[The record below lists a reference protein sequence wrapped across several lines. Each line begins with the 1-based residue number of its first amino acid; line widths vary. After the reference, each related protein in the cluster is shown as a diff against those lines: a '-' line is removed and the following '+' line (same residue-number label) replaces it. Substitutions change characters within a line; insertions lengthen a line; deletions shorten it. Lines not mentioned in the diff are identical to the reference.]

1 MNVRFERYPVARNAF
16 GDVFDFEREV
26 NSLFENFLGTPWGRV
41 AGSGYPRLD
50 IAESGDETVIAME
63 LPGVKKQDLKVL
75 VQDGLLTVSGERTS
89 PALPEKAK
97 WIRNEVESGSFSRTI
112 ELPHPVKQQ
121 EISAELNDGILR
133 IHLPKAE
140 EIRPREIRVK

>member
-1 MNVRFERYPVARNAF
+1 
-16 GDVFDFEREV
+16 
-26 NSLFENFLGTPWGRV
+26 
-41 AGSGYPRLD
+41 
-50 IAESGDETVIAME
+50 
-63 LPGVKKQDLKVL
+63 
-75 VQDGLLTVSGERTS
+75 
-89 PALPEKAK
+89 LPEKAK
-97 WIRNEVESGSFSRTI
+97 WIRNEVEGGSFSRAI

>member
-16 GDVFDFEREV
+16 GDVYDFEREV
-26 NSLFENFLGTPWGRV
+26 NSLFENFLGTPWGRT
-41 AGSGYPRLD
+41 AGSGHPRLD
-50 IAESGDETVIAME
+50 VAESGEETLIVME
-63 LPGVKKQDLKVL
+63 LPGVKKEDLKVL
-75 VQDGLLTVSGERTS
+75 LQDGMLTISGERKTA
-89 PALPEKAK
+89 ALPEKAK
-97 WIRNEVESGSFSRTI
+97 WIRNEVEGGSFSRAI